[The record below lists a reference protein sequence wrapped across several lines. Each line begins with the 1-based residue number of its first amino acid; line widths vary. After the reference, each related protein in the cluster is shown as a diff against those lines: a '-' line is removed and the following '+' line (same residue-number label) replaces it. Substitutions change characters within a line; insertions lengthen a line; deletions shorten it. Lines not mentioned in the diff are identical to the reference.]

1 MASAARW
8 RLTRLSDRRARRSAA
23 LLSATGGV
31 RLATSDRHRN
41 RLAEVDPGVVEV
53 RVAVLRLDLADW
65 QARGVTHPSQGGGP
79 PTMSAS
85 HSKELP
91 GTVSELVGRRFR
103 IVPGVGLVDRDVNDH
118 AQLLA
123 QLLERVTGKVGAE
136 LLAFAERMREGL
148 LAASVGIGL
157 EVLGEL
163 MTAEVVE
170 LAGPR
175 GKHDPARDAYR
186 HGVEDGSVT
195 LGGRR
200 VPVARPRVRR
210 LAGVEGHLASY
221 DKLSAVDLRTLNRVA
236 AMLAGLSTRRYGA
249 GLE

>member
-1 MASAARW
+1 
-8 RLTRLSDRRARRSAA
+8 
-23 LLSATGGV
+23 
-31 RLATSDRHRN
+31 
-41 RLAEVDPGVVEV
+41 
-53 RVAVLRLDLADW
+53 
-65 QARGVTHPSQGGGP
+65 
-79 PTMSAS
+79 MSAS

-118 AQLLA
+118 AQLL
-123 QLLERVTGKVGAE
+123 ERVTGKVGAE
-136 LLAFAERMREGL
+136 LLAFAERMRQGL

-186 HGVEDGSVT
+186 HGVEE
-195 LGGRR
+195 GR
-200 VPVARPRVRR
+200 
-210 LAGVEGHLASY
+210 S
-221 DKLSAVDLRTLNRVA
+221 LSADGGCRWPGRGCA
-236 AMLAGLSTRRYGA
+236 ASPARRCTWPATTR
-249 GLE
+249 

>member
-1 MASAARW
+1 
-8 RLTRLSDRRARRSAA
+8 
-23 LLSATGGV
+23 
-31 RLATSDRHRN
+31 
-41 RLAEVDPGVVEV
+41 
-53 RVAVLRLDLADW
+53 
-65 QARGVTHPSQGGGP
+65 
-79 PTMSAS
+79 MSAS

-118 AQLLA
+118 A

-170 LAGPR
+170 LSTRAASTIRR
-175 GKHDPARDAYR
+175 GMPTGTGSRTGRSLSADGGCRWPGRGCAASPARRCTWPA
-186 HGVEDGSVT
+186 T
-195 LGGRR
+195 
-200 VPVARPRVRR
+200 
-210 LAGVEGHLASY
+210 
-221 DKLSAVDLRTLNRVA
+221 
-236 AMLAGLSTRRYGA
+236 TR
-249 GLE
+249 